1 MPSPSL
7 SQGAAAPRR
16 MVEPAAPGCGQLPP
30 HESEMPTK
38 GSAAP
43 AACLPAPA
51 PAAAAALPAPWPA
64 SDSPAVQPQPPRLSP
79 GSGHGARPITPDP
92 APAQAAATPDASR
105 AASAGAGAAAGA
117 AARQARAREQRE
129 QERWCRVESFVRHVT
144 TSPLIHSALCSL
156 LDGVS
161 GEADGETD
169 GEADGEADAELP
181 HGDTLQL
188 ALAQMLALF
197 LRAGY
202 PTASDEALLTCLWVL
217 ESFGN
222 VWRSPA
228 GPRISA
234 YVHNLCYFAPEL
246 ALYVNR
252 NWRERY
258 INMRAAL
265 VEGQREL
272 LSRVEW
278 RVRLDLHSDVRPCY
292 HWLFR
297 NPAAWGRLAGR
308 LSPEDAGRA
317 AAAPGAIPA
326 PPAAARDGWPAS
338 LRALCNR
345 VESRRPVAEP
355 GVPQGAEEFAALSTL
370 WPKRQRTQL

>member
-1 MPSPSL
+1 
-7 SQGAAAPRR
+7 
-16 MVEPAAPGCGQLPP
+16 
-30 HESEMPTK
+30 MPTK

-202 PTASDEALLTCLWVL
+202 PTGEC
-217 ESFGN
+217 G
-222 VWRSPA
+222 
-228 GPRISA
+228 
-234 YVHNLCYFAPEL
+234 
-246 ALYVNR
+246 
-252 NWRERY
+252 
-258 INMRAAL
+258 
-265 VEGQREL
+265 
-272 LSRVEW
+272 
-278 RVRLDLHSDVRPCY
+278 
-292 HWLFR
+292 
-297 NPAAWGRLAGR
+297 
-308 LSPEDAGRA
+308 AGRA
-317 AAAPGAIPA
+317 AACSPGWRGAFSARHARMRPA
-326 PPAAARDGWPAS
+326 PSRPAWAACAGGLVPRAPLARLQPAT
-338 LRALCNR
+338 
-345 VESRRPVAEP
+345 RRC
-355 GVPQGAEEFAALSTL
+355 
-370 WPKRQRTQL
+370 